1 MVFPFSSIPAPTG
14 STPSSNRPS
23 SKVFPLIRC
32 PFENSTLL
40 FASHRIILPF
50 PFADL
55 RRRSCKL
62 SNLLHLRRCGQH
74 SSSISFKEL
83 LLWWTACLYAH
94 YILYCLLYIHTACV
108 PTRQAK
114 ALSRPKEP
122 QQPPPRKEKKSCC
135 RLLQLGLLRL
145 FLSPHVELQETRYS
159 TSPVLSPPLAI
170 DHFIP

>member
-50 PFADL
+50 PFAGL

-94 YILYCLLYIHTACV
+94 YILYCLLYIPLV
-108 PTRQAK
+108 FPQDRQK
-114 ALSRPKEP
+114 RCPGLKNPNN
-122 QQPPPRKEKKSCC
+122 PPPPPEGKKNPVADFCNWACSACFLRPTSNYRRHDTPQVPCC
-135 RLLQLGLLRL
+135 LHL
-145 FLSPHVELQETRYS
+145 
-159 TSPVLSPPLAI
+159 
-170 DHFIP
+170 